1 MNALVSIA
9 ALFAAC
15 ISLFT
20 AIDIV
25 ALEIG
30 RRKRWRKQTT
40 ITVAISCRTIA
51 TIGIIV
57 WTSYG
62 HS

>member
-9 ALFAAC
+9 ALFAAR

-20 AIDIV
+20 AIDI
-25 ALEIG
+25 AAMEIG
-30 RRKRWRKQTT
+30 RRNRWRKQTA
-40 ITVAISCRTIA
+40 IAMAISCRTIA